1 MQIRV
6 KGRNP
11 LNGLYVPHGNP
22 NAAKASIAASMLSE
36 HAITLQ
42 NIPTN
47 RSTLHFLEV
56 AKSLGATVSWQNS
69 STLTLQTPQLTQ
81 SGLTEAMM
89 QGAVGSLLY
98 IPALLARQ
106 RRVTVEIGFPLHR
119 IRTHLNLL
127 RDLQQQVTIHEQG
140 FECVAQNWDAADIIL
155 DRPSVTASEIAI
167 MLAVTLGKSTTLRHV
182 ACEPHINDLVQLLRS
197 MGAEISGEGSNCLHI
212 VGQPSLTPATQ
223 TLSVDHIETAS
234 MIAIGALCG
243 GTIEITPPPHTQLP
257 DLRVIGRT
265 FAQVGIHFNQDA
277 QHISVPQHARFI
289 MADGEEDVDASIET
303 SEWPGFPSDLVSII
317 TLVASIAEGTTL
329 IHERLF
335 RDRLLFVDTLK
346 RMGANIVLADPHRA
360 LVIGGASLYADYIP
374 APDPRFGL
382 GLLGATLLAEGESVI
397 DNAQYFNY
405 TFANVLDKLTALGA
419 DIEVNPTA

>member
-6 KGRNP
+6 KGKKP
-11 LNGLYVPHGNP
+11 LNGLYVPNGNP
-22 NAAKASIAASMLSE
+22 NAAKATIAASMLSE
-36 HAITLQ
+36 SAIALQ
-42 NIPTN
+42 NVPTN

-56 AKSLGATVSWQNS
+56 AQTLGAEANWQTPT
-69 STLTLQTPQLTQ
+69 TLTLQTPQLHPSDLTQ
-81 SGLTEAMM
+81 SMM

-98 IPALLARQ
+98 IPAMLARQ
-106 RRVTVEIGFPLHR
+106 GHVQVEVGFPLHR
-119 IRTHLNLL
+119 IRTHLNVL
-127 RDLQQQVTIHEQG
+127 RDLKQEVTVHDNG
-140 FECVAQNWDAADIIL
+140 FECIARPWEEADIIL

-167 MLAVTLGKSTTLRHV
+167 MLAVALGKSTCLHHV
-182 ACEPHINDLVQLLRS
+182 ACEPHINDLVGLLRA
-197 MGAEISGEGSNCLHI
+197 MGAEIQGQGSNCLHI
-212 VGQPSLTPATQ
+212 IGQASLAPAKH

-243 GTIEITPPPHTQLP
+243 GTIEITPPAETTLP

-265 FAQVGIHFNQDA
+265 FAQVGLQFNLEQ
-277 QHISVPQHARFI
+277 QGISVPKHERFI
-289 MADGEEDVDASIET
+289 MAHGEEDVDASIET

-317 TLVASIAEGTTL
+317 TLVATVAEGTTL

-397 DNAQYFNY
+397 DNAQYFHY
-405 TFANVLDKLTALGA
+405 TFANVLDKLIALGA
-419 DIEVNPTA
+419 DIEVKPSA